1 MTIALR
7 NVAIAGATVA
17 CAALLSLSWCEQK
30 VSLGVASAH
39 AASRSQSAATKR
51 YYRQEGRD
59 LAAAVA
65 AATTSPFNYDDYYCY
80 ADRNAGRYPPGS
92 YYYRSYSGGTCASNG
107 TVGAFLAR
115 PTLFPRFYGGW

>member
-1 MTIALR
+1 M
-7 NVAIAGATVA
+7 A
-17 CAALLSLSWCEQK
+17 CACVLSLSWSEQN

-51 YYRQEGRD
+51 YYRREGQE

-80 ADRNAGRYPPGS
+80 GDKYAGRFPPGS
-92 YYYRSYSGGTCASNG
+92 YYYRSYSGGTCVSNG
-107 TVGAFLAR
+107 TAGAFLAR
-115 PTLFPRFYGGW
+115 PTIFPRFYGGW